1 MRILSCAS
9 SPKFFLVVL
18 PIQRVVCVFELILPV
33 KACMMI
39 SILGQDSS
47 RWDQLHLKGGDGMSL
62 EAVQRVTEAEEKA
75 RARRAEAAEAC
86 KKLVSEAEEAGK
98 SKLEQARR
106 EAEAQAAEA
115 LAKAEAAAAKDAQA
129 VEQETEQACDALR
142 KAAAGR
148 LDDAAA
154 LIIRRVVGDSC
165 P

>member
-1 MRILSCAS
+1 MFSCAS
-9 SPKFFLVVL
+9 SPNFFLVVL
-18 PIQRVVCVFELILPV
+18 PISEVVGVFELILAAKP
-33 KACMMI
+33 CMMV

-86 KKLVSEAEEAGK
+86 KKLVAD
-98 SKLEQARR
+98 
-106 EAEAQAAEA
+106 
-115 LAKAEAAAAKDAQA
+115 AEAAAATDAQA
-129 VEQETEQACDALR
+129 VEQETQKACDALR
-142 KAAAGR
+142 QAAAGR

>member
-1 MRILSCAS
+1 
-9 SPKFFLVVL
+9 
-18 PIQRVVCVFELILPV
+18 
-33 KACMMI
+33 MMI

-86 KKLVSEAEEAGK
+86 RKLVADAEAAGQAR
-98 SKLEQARR
+98 LDQARR
-106 EAEAQAAEA
+106 EAEAQAAKA
-115 LAKAEAAAAKDAQA
+115 LADAEAAAATDAQA
-129 VEQETEQACDALR
+129 VEQETQKACDTLR
-142 KAAAGR
+142 QAAAGR

>member
-1 MRILSCAS
+1 
-9 SPKFFLVVL
+9 
-18 PIQRVVCVFELILPV
+18 
-33 KACMMI
+33 MMV
-39 SILGQDSS
+39 SILGQDST

-86 KKLVSEAEEAGK
+86 KKLVAD
-98 SKLEQARR
+98 
-106 EAEAQAAEA
+106 
-115 LAKAEAAAAKDAQA
+115 AEAAAATDAQA
-129 VEQETEQACDALR
+129 VEQETQKACDALR
-142 KAAAGR
+142 QAAAGR